1 MRLSASTTSG
11 SVVGSGCFDSLN
23 IVPREL
29 MRLRIVALL
38 FSVAMKSTYSAM
50 RSAVAGRLGW
60 STRILADTAGVSVAT
75 VKKYEQQAGIPRA
88 NARVLNAIILA
99 LSNAGIAFT
108 GDPLINPGV
117 TLNISERDA

>member
-1 MRLSASTTSG
+1 M
-11 SVVGSGCFDSLN
+11 
-23 IVPREL
+23 
-29 MRLRIVALL
+29 
-38 FSVAMKSTYSAM
+38 
-50 RSAVAGRLGW
+50 LGW
-60 STRILADTAGVSVAT
+60 STRVLADTAGVSVAT

-99 LSNAGIAFT
+99 LSNAGITFT

>member
-1 MRLSASTTSG
+1 MI
-11 SVVGSGCFDSLN
+11 SVVQ
-23 IVPREL
+23 IKAAR
-29 MRLRIVALL
+29 
-38 FSVAMKSTYSAM
+38 AM
-50 RSAVAGRLGW
+50 LGW
-60 STRILADTAGVSVAT
+60 STRVLADTAGVSVAT

-99 LSNAGIAFT
+99 LSNAGITFT